1 MTVLPV
7 LPGRTRQA
15 PTDLVRAGLAGLIG
29 RPTRAVLSALG
40 IGIGVAAMVAV
51 LGISTASHARL
62 AEELSKLGTNLLS
75 VGPGKDIFGGDTT
88 LPKDAVAM
96 VRRIGPV
103 QTASAVGELDKC
115 PVYRND
121 QVDPRATGGIS
132 VNAAKLNLLDTLAG
146 RPSGGQWL
154 NAATAKYPAVV
165 LGAKAAQQLGI
176 DTPGVQIYL
185 GHRWFTVVG
194 ILAPLTLAPNL
205 DRAAFVGWDA
215 AQSVLGFDGHP
226 TTVYERSPDE
236 SVQDVREVLAASV
249 NPANPDQV
257 TVSRPSDAL
266 QAQLTAGATFV
277 QLFLGLGA
285 VALLVGGVGVAN
297 TMVISVLERRPEIG
311 LRRALGARKGQI
323 RAQFLTE
330 AVLLSAAGGV
340 FGVLLGLAISTA
352 YALVSD
358 WPPVVPWAAV
368 GLGLGAA
375 VLTGALAGWFPAA
388 RAAKLAPSTVLA
400 TG

>member
-1 MTVLPV
+1 MIP

-15 PTDLVRAGLAGLIG
+15 PTDLVRAGLAGLVG

-51 LGISTASHARL
+51 LGISTSSHARL
-62 AEELSKLGTNLLS
+62 AEELSKLGTNLLT
-75 VGPGKDIFGGDTT
+75 VGPGKDIFGGDAK
-88 LPKDAVAM
+88 LPKDAVGM
-96 VRRIGPV
+96 VKRIGPV
-103 QTASAVGELDKC
+103 QQASAVGELPNC

-121 QVDPRATGGIS
+121 KVDPRATGGIS
-132 VNAAKLNLLDTLAG
+132 VNAAKLNLLGTISGKLA
-146 RPSGGQWL
+146 GGQWL
-154 NAATAKYPAVV
+154 NAATSKFPAVV
-165 LGAKAAQQLGI
+165 LGAKAAEQLGI

-185 GHRWFTVVG
+185 GHQWFTVVG
-194 ILAPLTLAPNL
+194 ILKPLTLAPNL
-205 DRAAFVGWDA
+205 DRAAFVGWDVA
-215 AQSVLGFDGHP
+215 EQKLGFDGHP

-236 SVQDVREVLAASV
+236 SVEDVRSVLAASV
-249 NPANPDQV
+249 NPANPEQV
-257 TVSRPSDAL
+257 AVSRPSDAL

-323 RAQFLTE
+323 RTQFLTE
-330 AVLLSAAGGV
+330 AVLLSAGGGI
-340 FGVLLGLAISTA
+340 FGVLLGLGISTV
-352 YALVSD
+352 YALISN
-358 WPPVVPWAAV
+358 WPPVVPWSAV

-375 VLTGALAGWFPAA
+375 VLAGAVAGWFPAA

-400 TG
+400 SG

>member
-1 MTVLPV
+1 MIP

-15 PTDLVRAGLAGLIG
+15 PTDLVRAGLAGLVG

-51 LGISTASHARL
+51 LGISTSSHARL
-62 AEELSKLGTNLLS
+62 AEELSKLGTNLLT
-75 VGPGKDIFGGDTT
+75 VGPGKDIFGGDAK
-88 LPKDAVAM
+88 LPKDAVGM
-96 VRRIGPV
+96 VKRIGPV
-103 QTASAVGELDKC
+103 QQASAVGELPNC

-121 QVDPRATGGIS
+121 KVDPRATGGIS
-132 VNAAKLNLLDTLAG
+132 VNAAKLNLLGTISGKLA
-146 RPSGGQWL
+146 GGQWL
-154 NAATAKYPAVV
+154 NAATSKFPAVV
-165 LGAKAAQQLGI
+165 LGAKAAEQLGI

-185 GHRWFTVVG
+185 GHQWFTVVG
-194 ILAPLTLAPNL
+194 ILKPLTLAPNL
-205 DRAAFVGWDA
+205 DRAAFVGWDVA
-215 AQSVLGFDGHP
+215 EQKLGFDGHP
-226 TTVYERSPDE
+226 TTVYERSPDA
-236 SVQDVREVLAASV
+236 SVEDVRSVLAASV
-249 NPANPDQV
+249 NPANPEQV
-257 TVSRPSDAL
+257 AVSRPSDAL

-323 RAQFLTE
+323 RTQFLTE
-330 AVLLSAAGGV
+330 AVLLSAGGGI
-340 FGVLLGLAISTA
+340 FGVLLGLGISTA
-352 YALVSD
+352 YALISN
-358 WPPVVPWAAV
+358 WPPVVPWSAV

-375 VLTGALAGWFPAA
+375 VLAGAVAGWFPAA

-400 TG
+400 SG